1 MPSVLAGA
9 VGAIGYAAMRVHD
22 VDTAKALASGDLMVL
37 GTPRV
42 LALAE
47 AACVTALAEWLDD
60 GETSVGVAA
69 EIKHIAACGLGA
81 DVRAVATCTKVEDRH
96 AWFTC
101 EVYQNNDRLLATVA
115 VERVIVDAVR
125 FMARLAAEDVLKEQ
139 A

>member
-1 MPSVLAGA
+1 
-9 VGAIGYAAMRVHD
+9 MRVHD
-22 VDTAKALASGDLMVL
+22 VDTAKALASGDLLVL

-47 AACVTALAEWLDD
+47 AACVAALAEWLED

-69 EIKHIAACGLGA
+69 DVKHLAACGIGA

-96 AWFTC
+96 AWFEC

-125 FMARLAAEDVLKEQ
+125 FMARLAAVDVLKEQ
-139 A
+139 S

>member
-1 MPSVLAGA
+1 MLAGA
-9 VGAIGYAAMRVHD
+9 VGAVGYAAMRVHE

-47 AACVTALAEWLDD
+47 AACVAALAEWLDE

-69 EIKHIAACGLGA
+69 EIKHVAACGLGS
-81 DVRAVATCTKVEDRH
+81 DVRAVANCTRVEERR
-96 AWFTC
+96 AWFEC
-101 EVYQNNDRLLATVA
+101 EVYQSNDRLLASVS

-125 FMARLAAEDVLKEQ
+125 FMARLAAVDALKD
-139 A
+139 